1 MKTKPITPYQ
11 RLLESARE
19 FAAAVEN
26 PHTRLMWTYPKGK
39 LDSGWNLTDL
49 AERVAA
55 ANQIGYDVKL
65 VNQDGSLQV
74 LYVKKMPSRPWDF
87 K

>member
-11 RLLESARE
+11 RLLDAAKK
-19 FAAAVEN
+19 FASAVEFR
-26 PHTRLMWTYPKGK
+26 HTKLMWVYPKDK
-39 LDSGWNLTDL
+39 LGTGWDLKGL

-55 ANQIGYDVKL
+55 ADQLGYEVKL
-65 VNQDGSLQV
+65 LNREGDLQV
-74 LYVKKMPSRPWDF
+74 LYVKKAPDTPWEF

>member
-19 FAAAVEN
+19 FATAVEH
-26 PHTRLMWTYPKGK
+26 PHTKLMWTYPKDK
-39 LDSGWNLTDL
+39 LNTGWHLTDL

-55 ANQIGYDVKL
+55 ANQLGYDVKL
-65 VNQDGSLQV
+65 VNQDGALQV
-74 LYVKKMPSRPWDF
+74 WYVKKMPNRPWDF

>member
-26 PHTRLMWTYPKGK
+26 PHTRLMWTYPKET
-39 LDSGWNLTDL
+39 LNTCWHLTNL

-55 ANQIGYDVKL
+55 AAQIGYDVKL
-65 VNQDGSLQV
+65 VNGEGSLQV
-74 LYVKKMPSRPWDF
+74 WYVKKMPSRPWEF
-87 K
+87 R